1 MKTTKAISYI
11 TAALVLFLAV
21 GAFVLSYDALKAL
34 ALDNGVTPGLTWLWP
49 LLVDGAIIIFSL
61 AVLRGSLL
69 GERVRYPWALVILFV
84 ALSIGFNIVHA
95 QNTLLARV
103 IAAVPPVALALSF
116 ELFTG
121 QLKAEVT
128 RRGVVTTLSELE
140 EMTDQR
146 RSELDD
152 LVTQIEG
159 ATARVN
165 ALDEQIDMLKSERRE
180 TKRVISRA
188 NERSQ
193 KRPDEQSNDERMVNL
208 DHANLSRKAAM
219 ELRREQ
225 LAQIV
230 DADLSQAELAE
241 RFGVSV
247 STIRRDLQAI
257 TDVSD
262 NGRVS

>member
-1 MKTTKAISYI
+1 MKMTKAISYI

-34 ALDNGVTPGLTWLWP
+34 ALNNGVTSGLTWLWP

-121 QLKAEVT
+121 QLKAKVT

-140 EMTDQR
+140 AMTGQKQL
-146 RSELDD
+146 ELDD
-152 LVTQIEG
+152 LVAQIEQ
-159 ATARVN
+159 ATTQEN
-165 ALDEQIDMLKSERRE
+165 TLEQIDTLKSERRE
-180 TKRVISRA
+180 PKSVIFCA

-193 KRPDEQSNDERMVNL
+193 KRPDEQSNDERIVNL
-208 DHANLSRKAAM
+208 DHANLSRTAAM

-241 RFGVSV
+241 RFDVSV

-257 TDVSD
+257 TGVSD
-262 NGRVS
+262 NGKVS